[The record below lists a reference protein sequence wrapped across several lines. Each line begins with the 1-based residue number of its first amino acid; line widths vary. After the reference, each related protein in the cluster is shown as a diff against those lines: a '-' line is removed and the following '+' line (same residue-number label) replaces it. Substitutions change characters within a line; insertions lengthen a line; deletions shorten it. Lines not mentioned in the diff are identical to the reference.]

1 MKNLLVKEFCK
12 SVHICKKLWWNISVL
27 FFFDLWCN

>member
-27 FFFDLWCN
+27 FFWLMV